1 MGVAK
6 KGEKKG
12 EEKEQ
17 EKEKEAQHG
26 DEDLSCVGW

>member
-12 EEKEQ
+12 EEKEH